1 MPASGGMNGAGG
13 MKCGGGK
20 SESNGI
26 PGGGG
31 GTPKPSSIP
40 GGGGG
45 MGGDKSGG
53 CSIIVSSSLLV
64 SPKPEP

>member
-13 MKCGGGK
+13 MKWGGGNI
-20 SESNGI
+20 ESNGM
-26 PGGGG
+26 PGGG

-45 MGGDKSGG
+45 MGGDKRGG
-53 CSIIVSSSLLV
+53 CSIIVSSSLLG
-64 SPKPEP
+64 SPAKSGP